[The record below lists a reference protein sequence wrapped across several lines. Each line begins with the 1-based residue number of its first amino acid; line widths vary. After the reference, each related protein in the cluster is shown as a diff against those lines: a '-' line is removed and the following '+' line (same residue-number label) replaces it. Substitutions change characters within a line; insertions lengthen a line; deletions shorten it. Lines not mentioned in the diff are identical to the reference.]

1 VPTLLQ
7 KLPSF
12 QNKRQVIVH
21 NQAVGDIITGILRT
35 HSMYAKDYDRIADQF
50 AGRNAEA
57 IAKKVYDYLKTNTHY
72 KIEPDTQQTLRSPSA
87 ILALGANPR
96 VGLDCKSY
104 SLFIAGILSAWQR
117 KGMKINWCYRFASY
131 KLLDKLPHHVFIC
144 LNPNTDKEIWVDPV
158 LPTFN
163 NRKQFTYK
171 IDKKPMA
178 LVAVAGIGKVKR
190 TRAEKIERRK
200 QLKSK
205 IKDKI
210 KKAGKV
216 VLKFNPATAAA
227 RNAFL
232 LLVKVNALKLGS
244 KLYLAQQKDA
254 AKLKK
259 FWETIGGNYRTLSI
273 NIGLGAKKKPQF
285 AGFDN
290 SIGDPVL
297 ATAAAT
303 AVPILLKVEQ
313 YLKKLG
319 ITTDDVKK
327 YATKAVKQ
335 IVEKKLNAKADEI
348 AASEEGETPIDQQSA
363 DDMNI
368 PKEAEQALDS
378 ETRSKESGS
387 EESGSDSGDGVG
399 GLSTN
404 TIIIG
409 GAALAAAYFLTR
421 KK

>member
-1 VPTLLQ
+1 MSNLLQ

-12 QNKRQVIVH
+12 KNSRQVIVH

-57 IAKKVYDYLKTNTHY
+57 IANNVYNYLKAHTHY

-104 SLFIAGILSAWQR
+104 SLFIAGVLSAWQR

-131 KLLDKLPHHVFIC
+131 KLLDKLPHHVFVC
-144 LNPNTDKEIWVDPV
+144 LNPNTDHEVWVDPV

-178 LVAVAGIGKVKR
+178 LVAVAGIGRAKR
-190 TRAEKIERRK
+190 TRAEKIQRRK
-200 QLKSK
+200 ELKGK

-216 VLKFNPATAAA
+216 VLKFNPATATA

-232 LLVKVNALKLGS
+232 VLVKLNLLKLGS
-244 KLYLAQQKDA
+244 KLYTAQQKDN

-259 FWETIGGNYRTLSI
+259 FWESIGGNYRTLSVA
-273 NIGLGAKKKPQF
+273 IGQGAKQQPQLS
-285 AGFDN
+285 G
-290 SIGDPVL
+290 IGVVAV
-297 ATAAAT
+297 ATASAA
-303 AVPILLKVEQ
+303 ALPIILKVTD

-319 ITTDDVKK
+319 ISTDDIKNF
-327 YATKAVKQ
+327 TGKAVKT
-335 IVEKKLNAKADEI
+335 IIEKKLDAKADEI
-348 AASEEGETPIDQQSA
+348 AAAEEGEAPVDQQAA

-368 PKEAEQALDS
+368 PKEAEEALTS
-378 ETRSKESGS
+378 ETP
-387 EESGSDSGDGVG
+387 EETG
-399 GLSTN
+399 GEEMGAISTN
-404 TIIIG
+404 TILIG

>member
-1 VPTLLQ
+1 MPNLLN

-57 IAKKVYDYLKTNTHY
+57 IARNVYDYLKTNTHY
-72 KIEPDTQQTLRSPSA
+72 KIEPDSQQTLRSPSA
-87 ILALGANPR
+87 IIALGANPR

-131 KLLDKLPHHVFIC
+131 KLLDKLPHHVFVC
-144 LNPNTDKEIWVDPV
+144 LNPNTDHEIWVDPV

-163 NRKQFTYK
+163 NRKQFTFK

-190 TRAEKIERRK
+190 TRAEKVERRK

-205 IKDKI
+205 IKDKL

-216 VLKFNPATAAA
+216 VLKFNPATATA

-232 LLVKVNALKLGS
+232 VLVKINALKLGS
-244 KLYLAQQKDA
+244 KLYQAQQKDA

-259 FWETIGGNYRTLSI
+259 FWESIGGNYRTLSI
-273 NIGLGAKKKPQF
+273 AIGQGAKQKPQLS
-285 AGFDN
+285 G
-290 SIGDPVL
+290 IGVV
-297 ATAAAT
+297 AVASASAAAL
-303 AVPILLKVEQ
+303 PIILKVTD

-319 ITTDDVKK
+319 ITTDDLKK
-327 YATKAVKQ
+327 YTGKAVKQ
-335 IVEKKLNAKADEI
+335 IIDKKLDAKADEI
-348 AASEEGETPIDQQSA
+348 AATEEGEAPVNQSAA

-378 ETRSKESGS
+378 ETGS
-387 EESGSDSGDGVG
+387 EETGGDEIGAI
-399 GLSTN
+399 STN
-404 TIIIG
+404 TILIG
-409 GAALAAAYFLTR
+409 GAALAAAYLLTR

>member
-1 VPTLLQ
+1 MANLLK
-7 KLPSF
+7 KLPTF
-12 QNKRQVIVH
+12 ENKRQVIVH

-50 AGRNAEA
+50 SGHNAEA
-57 IAKKVYDYLKTNTHY
+57 IAKKVYDYLKTHTHY

-178 LVAVAGIGKVKR
+178 LVAVAGIGKIKR
-190 TRAEKIERRK
+190 TRSEKIERRK

-216 VLKFNPATAAA
+216 VLKFNPATATA

-244 KLYLAQQKDA
+244 KLYQAQQKDA

-259 FWETIGGNYRTLSI
+259 FWESIGGNYRTLSI
-273 NIGLGAKKKPQF
+273 AIGQGAKQKPQLS
-285 AGFDN
+285 G
-290 SIGDPVL
+290 IGVV
-297 ATAAAT
+297 AAAS
-303 AVPILLKVEQ
+303 ASAAALPIILKVTD

-319 ITTDDVKK
+319 ITTDDIKK
-327 YATKAVKQ
+327 YTGKAVKQ
-335 IVEKKLNAKADEI
+335 IIDKKLDAKADEI
-348 AASEEGETPIDQQSA
+348 AASEEGETPINQQAA

-378 ETRSKESGS
+378 ETRS
-387 EESGSDSGDGVG
+387 EENGSDSGDGLG
-399 GLSTN
+399 AISTN
-404 TIIIG
+404 TILIG

>member
-1 VPTLLQ
+1 VSNLLQ

-12 QNKRQVIVH
+12 KNNRQVIVH

-57 IAKKVYDYLKTNTHY
+57 IARNVYNYLKAHTHY

-87 ILALGANPR
+87 ILALGASPR

-104 SLFIAGILSAWQR
+104 SLFIAGVLSAWQR

-131 KLLDKLPHHVFIC
+131 KLLDKLPHHVFVC
-144 LNPNTDKEIWVDPV
+144 LNPNTDHEVWVDPV

-178 LVAVAGIGKVKR
+178 LVAVAGIGRAKR

-200 QLKSK
+200 SVKAKLKAK
-205 IKDKI
+205 L

-216 VLKFNPATAAA
+216 VLKFNPIAAA
-227 RNAFL
+227 GRNAFL
-232 LLVKVNALKLGS
+232 ILVKLNFLKLGS
-244 KLYLAQQKDA
+244 KLYEAQKNHQPQ
-254 AKLKK
+254 LRK
-259 FWETIGGNYRTLSI
+259 FWEKIGGSYRTLSVA
-273 NIGLGAKKKPQF
+273 IGQGANKKPQLS
-285 AGFDN
+285 G
-290 SIGDPVL
+290 IGVV
-297 ATAAAT
+297 AAAT
-303 AVPILLKVEQ
+303 ATASLPILLKVKDFLQ
-313 YLKKLG
+313 KLG
-319 ITTDDVKK
+319 ISTDDLKK
-327 YATKAVKQ
+327 FTGAAVKQ
-335 IVEKKLNAKADEI
+335 IVDKKLNAKADEI
-348 AASEEGETPIDQQSA
+348 AAAEEGIAPVDKQAA
-363 DDMNI
+363 DDMNM
-368 PKEAEQALDS
+368 PKEAEEALTS
-378 ETRSKESGS
+378 ETP
-387 EESGSDSGDGVG
+387 EETG
-399 GLSTN
+399 GEEMGAISTN
-404 TIIIG
+404 TILIG

>member
-1 VPTLLQ
+1 
-7 KLPSF
+7 
-12 QNKRQVIVH
+12 
-21 NQAVGDIITGILRT
+21 
-35 HSMYAKDYDRIADQF
+35 
-50 AGRNAEA
+50 
-57 IAKKVYDYLKTNTHY
+57 
-72 KIEPDTQQTLRSPSA
+72 
-87 ILALGANPR
+87 
-96 VGLDCKSY
+96 
-104 SLFIAGILSAWQR
+104 
-117 KGMKINWCYRFASY
+117 
-131 KLLDKLPHHVFIC
+131 LDKLPHHVFIC
-144 LNPNTDKEIWVDPV
+144 LNPNTNNEIWVDPV

-190 TRAEKIERRK
+190 TRAEKVQRRK
-200 QLKSK
+200 AVKAKL
-205 IKDKI
+205 KDKL

-232 LLVKVNALKLGS
+232 VLVKINALKLAS
-244 KLYLAQQKDA
+244 KLYLAQQKDS

-259 FWETIGGNYRTLSI
+259 FWETIGGNYRTLAR
-273 NIGLGAKKKPQF
+273 NIGIGAKQKPQL
-285 AGFDN
+285 GSFDN
-290 SIGDPVL
+290 MIGDPVL

-303 AVPILLKVEQ
+303 SVPILLKVEQ
-313 YLKKLG
+313 WLKKLG
-319 ITTDDVKK
+319 ITTDDIKK
-327 YATKAVKQ
+327 FTGRAVKQ
-335 IVEKKLNAKADEI
+335 IIDKKLDAKADEI
-348 AASEEGETPIDQQSA
+348 AANEEGEAPNNKEAA

-378 ETRSKESGS
+378 E
-387 EESGSDSGDGVG
+387 SGSDNGDGVG

-404 TIIIG
+404 TILIG

>member
-1 VPTLLQ
+1 MPTLLQ

-35 HSMYAKDYDRIADQF
+35 HSMYAKDYDKIADQF

-57 IAKKVYDYLKTNTHY
+57 IARKVYDYLKTNTHY

-190 TRAEKIERRK
+190 TRAEKVQRRK
-200 QLKSK
+200 AVKAKL
-205 IKDKI
+205 KDKL

-227 RNAFL
+227 RNSFL
-232 LLVKVNALKLGS
+232 VLVKINALKLAS

-254 AKLKK
+254 EKLKK
-259 FWETIGGNYRTLSI
+259 FWETIGGNYRTLAR
-273 NIGLGAKKKPQF
+273 NIGIGAKQKPQL
-285 AGFDN
+285 GSFDN
-290 SIGDPVL
+290 IIGDPVL

-303 AVPILLKVEQ
+303 SVPILLKVEQ
-313 YLKKLG
+313 WLKKLG
-319 ITTDDVKK
+319 ITTDDIKK
-327 YATKAVKQ
+327 FTGRAVKQ
-335 IVEKKLNAKADEI
+335 IIDKKLDAKADEI
-348 AASEEGETPIDQQSA
+348 AANEEGEAPNNKEAA
-363 DDMNI
+363 DDINI

-378 ETRSKESGS
+378 ESES
-387 EESGSDSGDGVG
+387 DNGDGVG

-409 GAALAAAYFLTR
+409 GAALAAAYFLMR

>member
-1 VPTLLQ
+1 MPTLLQ

-35 HSMYAKDYDRIADQF
+35 HSMYAKDYDRIANQF
-50 AGRNAEA
+50 TGRNAEA
-57 IAKKVYDYLKTNTHY
+57 IAKNVYDYLKSHTHY

-87 ILALGANPR
+87 IIALGANPK

-104 SLFIAGILSAWQR
+104 SLFIAGVLSAWQR

-144 LNPNTDKEIWVDPV
+144 LNPNTDHEIWVDPV

-190 TRAEKIERRK
+190 TKSEKNARRK
-200 QLKSK
+200 ALKAK

-210 KKAGKV
+210 RKGGKL
-216 VLKFNPATAAA
+216 VLKFNPAVATA

-232 LLVKVNALKLGS
+232 VLVKLNFLKLGS
-244 KLYLAQQKDA
+244 KLYLAQSKDPS
-254 AKLKK
+254 KLKK
-259 FWETIGGNYRTLSI
+259 FWEKIGGRYNTLSVA
-273 NIGLGAKKKPQF
+273 IGQGAKKKPQLS
-285 AGFDN
+285 G
-290 SIGDPVL
+290 IGVV
-297 ATAAAT
+297 AVASAAT
-303 AVPILLKVEQ
+303 ASIPVLLKVKK
-313 YLKKLG
+313 YLEDMG
-319 ITTDDVKK
+319 ITTDDIKK
-327 YATKAVKQ
+327 FTGKAVKD
-335 IVEKKLNAKADEI
+335 IIDKKLDAKADEI
-348 AASEEGETPIDQQSA
+348 AAKEEGETPDNQSAA

-378 ETRSKESGS
+378 ETQGETG
-387 EESGSDSGDGVG
+387 GDDMGAI
-399 GLSTN
+399 STN
-404 TIIIG
+404 TILIG

>member
-1 VPTLLQ
+1 MPALLD

-12 QNKRQVIVH
+12 KNKRQVIVH

-35 HSMYAKDYDRIADQF
+35 HSMYAKDYDKIADQF
-50 AGRNAEA
+50 AGRNAEQ
-57 IAKKVYDYLKTNTHY
+57 IAKKVYDYLKANTHY

-87 ILALGANPR
+87 IIALGANPR

-117 KGMKINWCYRFASY
+117 RGMKINWCYRFASY
-131 KLLDKLPHHVFIC
+131 KLLDKLPHHVFVC
-144 LNPNTDKEIWVDPV
+144 LNSNTDNEIWIDPV

-178 LVAVAGIGKVKR
+178 LIAVAGVGRVKR
-190 TRAEKIERRK
+190 TASEKKERRK

-205 IKDKI
+205 IKDKL

-216 VLKFNPATAAA
+216 VLKFNPATATA

-232 LLVKVNALKLGS
+232 LLVKINALKLGS
-244 KLYLAQQKDA
+244 KLYQAQQKDS

-259 FWETIGGNYRTLSI
+259 FWESIGGRYNTLSVA
-273 NIGLGAKKKPQF
+273 IGQGAKQKPQLS
-285 AGFDN
+285 G
-290 SIGDPVL
+290 IGVV
-297 ATAAAT
+297 AVASASAAAL
-303 AVPILLKVEQ
+303 PIILKVKD
-313 YLKKLG
+313 YLQKLG
-319 ITTDDVKK
+319 ISTDDIKQ
-327 YATKAVKQ
+327 YTGKAVKA
-335 IVEKKLNAKADEI
+335 IVDKKLDAKADEI
-348 AASEEGETPIDQQSA
+348 AANEEGEQPVNQEAA

-378 ETRSKESGS
+378 ETQTDQNG
-387 EESGSDSGDGVG
+387 GDEIAGIPK
-399 GLSTN
+399 N
-404 TIIIG
+404 TLLIG

-421 KK
+421 KKK